1 MNLLSLM
8 KILESSGL
16 IRVVENIS
24 GFAGFDNRTVP
35 VWQNETGLTITVNED
50 EFNDLWKVFLIDD
63 LEGLW
68 WFAVFYRV
76 GGNVTYRLFKVVDVS
91 SVVFE

>member
-8 KILESSGL
+8 KILEGSGL
-16 IRVVENIS
+16 VRVVENVS
-24 GFAGFDNRTVP
+24 GFAGFDNCTVP
-35 VWQNETGLTITVNED
+35 VWQNEAGLTITVNED
-50 EFNDLWKVFLIDD
+50 SFSDLWKVFLIDD

-76 GGNVTYRLFKVVDVS
+76 GGNVTFRLFKVVDVL